1 MTINFKK
8 GFTLPQSV
16 FKRITK
22 RDFKTLGDSHEY
34 GYNTG
39 LGIDWESENICITLD
54 KAYTLKQIEN
64 QATKYVYAYK
74 SMLENKVILL
84 LIPKTTFYRNGIKI
98 EYRWTRLDANFNIIH
113 DNKNKTLPCGIN
125 YFYTKGDA
133 KEAMK
138 KLKNGHITKSFLLIC
153 NKTLEHKTYNEKVYC
168 NDIFNGIE
176 RIRKCDNYSNKYK
189 SLNGKEKS
197 LTCYY
202 GLMGSYSL
210 VQNTDKSGYITSKP
224 QLQNRLTLYK
234 QQKLQKELKTNNK
247 YLIQIDL
254 LINKN
259 KLEYA
264 QELEKMKNIEYFNN
278 SWSLPARLSKIITLN
293 KDLQS
298 FKQRLST
305 DNQLTIE
312 IVENNLKDFKHDLLQ
327 LQNNEA

>member
-16 FKRITK
+16 FKRIAK
-22 RDFKTLGDSHEY
+22 RDFKTLGDSHER

-39 LGIDWESENICITLD
+39 LGIDWESENICITLN

-64 QATKYVYAYK
+64 QATKYVYAYR
-74 SMLENKVILL
+74 SMLSDKVILL
-84 LIPKTTFYRNGIKI
+84 LIPKTIYCRNGVKI
-98 EYRWTRLDANFNIIH
+98 QYRWTRLNANFDIIH

-125 YFYTKGDA
+125 YFYTKGDV

-138 KLKNGHITKSFLLIC
+138 KLKNGHVTKSFLLIC
-153 NKTLEHKTYNEKVYC
+153 NKTLEHKTYNEKVYR

-176 RIRKCDNYSNKYK
+176 RIRKCDNDSNKYK

-197 LTCYY
+197 LTRYY
-202 GLMGSYSL
+202 GSMSSYSL
-210 VQNTDKSGYITSKP
+210 VQNADKSGYITPKF

-234 QQKLQKELKTNNK
+234 QQKLQKELKTNDK
-247 YLIQIDL
+247 YLIQINL

-264 QELEKMKNIEYFNN
+264 DELEKMKNIEYFDN
-278 SWSLPARLSKIITLN
+278 SWSLPARLDKIVKLN
-293 KDLQS
+293 KRLQS
-298 FKQRLST
+298 FKQRLLI
-305 DNQLTIE
+305 DNRLTIE
-312 IVENNLKDFKHDLLQ
+312 IVENNLKDFEHDLLQ